1 MSYILSLSM
10 FPVDKGESLSGYVS
24 KVSKIIDDSGL
35 NYVITPMATIIE
47 SENIDSLL
55 SIARK
60 GFEVL
65 EENSNRV
72 YANIAIDYRKSG
84 LGRLEQKVKSL
95 KSKI

>member
-55 SIARK
+55 SIVRK

>member
-1 MSYILSLSM
+1 M

-55 SIARK
+55 SIVRK